1 MSEKNKEQLLVAE
14 DTILKD
20 VGGVLQAMETITEY
34 DTFSVTR
41 NGKKLFSFR
50 VCGLDDEEMERCRD
64 EATKMVKSKRTGTA
78 VPSDFNSA
86 KFNSLVVYRATHPE
100 DRKWLWDNKE
110 LQQRAKVL
118 TGWRVVDAV
127 LRYGEKEAV
136 IELIEKLSGMDEDTD
151 KDGLE
156 ETIKN
161 S

>member
-1 MSEKNKEQLLVAE
+1 MTEDSKKDMLAAE

-34 DTFSVTR
+34 DTFKVVR
-41 NGKKLFSFR
+41 NGKELFSFR

-64 EATKMVKSKRTGTA
+64 EATKMVKSKRLGTT
-78 VPSDFNSA
+78 VPGDFNSA
-86 KFNSLVVYRATHPE
+86 KFNSLLVYRATHPE

-110 LQQRAKVL
+110 LQQKAKVIS
-118 TGWRVVDAV
+118 GWRVIDAV

-136 IELIEKLSGMDEDTD
+136 IELIEKLSGMDED
-151 KDGLE
+151 GNSLE